1 MNYMPYYRSNLRLAV
16 PVIISQVGTMSVQLV
31 DTIMVGHLGA
41 TELAAVAFAN
51 TLAWPI
57 LFFGQATAMGLTPL
71 VGRANAMG
79 NRSRTTSLLGNSLAV
94 NLALSMVMMIVMSSV
109 ALGMSHMGQE
119 GSILPIAQKYIVYQ
133 VLSCLPMM
141 LFATGKQ
148 FLEGLGNTTYAMMIT
163 ISGNV
168 VNVILNFCLIYGLW
182 IFPEMGAVGA
192 GASTFISRVLMT
204 LAFGILVFRRS
215 KYREYLVD
223 FTRDMLTVFRVRR
236 LLNVGVPIAM
246 QTFIETA
253 ALSLMALAVGL
264 FGATNLAAHQIAFNI
279 PSLSFMFITGL
290 ASATTI
296 RVSQDYGLRLYES
309 MRRSL
314 LASIHLI
321 VAFTISTSILITVFS
336 RQIASIFTADAEVIS
351 VAAGFLLLG
360 AVFQIPDGI
369 QGVMLGGLRG
379 VLHVKRPMYVALG
392 VYILIAL
399 PLGYLL
405 SFQLG
410 LGAKGTWVAF
420 IAALSLLSVLYS
432 VEFYKILKKLIAYAS
447 VTKNSL

>member
-1 MNYMPYYRSNLRLAV
+1 MNYIPYYKSNLRLAI

-51 TLAWPI
+51 NLAWPI

-71 VGRANAMG
+71 VGRAYATG
-79 NRSRTTSLLGNSLAV
+79 NRSRTVSLLGNSLSV
-94 NLALSMVMMIVMSSV
+94 NVILAMVMMMVMS
-109 ALGMSHMGQE
+109 AIMMLMTHMGQDE
-119 GSILPIAQKYIVYQ
+119 SILPIAQKYIVYQ
-133 VLSCLPMM
+133 ILSCLPMM

-163 ISGNV
+163 IGGNV

-192 GASTFISRVLMT
+192 GTSTFISRVLMT
-204 LAFGILVFRRS
+204 SMFAWLFFRKSR
-215 KYREYLVD
+215 YREYLVD
-223 FTRDMLTVFRVRR
+223 FSRDMLTVFRVRR
-236 LLNVGVPIAM
+236 LLNVGIPIAM

-279 PSLSFMFITGL
+279 PSLCFMFITGL
-290 ASATTI
+290 AAATTI
-296 RVSQDYGLRLYES
+296 KVSQDYGLRLYDS
-309 MRRSL
+309 MKHSL
-314 LASIHLI
+314 YASVHLI
-321 VAFTISTSILITVFS
+321 TAFTIFTSILITIFA
-336 RQIASIFTADAEVIS
+336 RPIASIFTTDPEVIN
-351 VAAGFLLLG
+351 VAVGFLLLG

-379 VLHVKRPMYVALG
+379 VLEVKKPMYFAIG

-405 SFQLG
+405 SFQFG

-420 IAALSLLSVLYS
+420 ITSLAILSILYS
-432 VEFYKILKKLIAYAS
+432 IEFRRVLKKIAS
-447 VTKNSL
+447 FGKVDQ

>member
-1 MNYMPYYRSNLRLAV
+1 MNYIPYYKSNLRLAV

-79 NRSRTTSLLGNSLAV
+79 NRSRTTSLLGNSLSV
-94 NLALSMVMMIVMSSV
+94 NLVLSVVMMIVMSSI
-109 ALGMSHMGQE
+109 ALFMGHMGQQE
-119 GSILPIAQKYIVYQ
+119 SILPIAQKYIMYQ

-168 VNVILNFCLIYGLW
+168 LNVILNFCLIYGLW

-192 GASTFISRVLMT
+192 GVSTFISRVLMT
-204 LAFGILVFRRS
+204 TAFGVLFFQKS
-215 KYREYLVD
+215 KYREYLAD
-223 FTRDMLTVFRVRR
+223 FSRDMLTVFRIRR

-296 RVSQDYGLRLYES
+296 RVSQDYGLRLYEP
-309 MRRSL
+309 MKHSL
-314 LASIHLI
+314 YASVHLI
-321 VAFTISTSILITVFS
+321 VGFTIFTSILITVFA
-336 RQIASIFTADAEVIS
+336 RPIASIFTADVEVIN
-351 VAAGFLLLG
+351 VAVGFLLLG
-360 AVFQIPDGI
+360 AVFQIPDGV
-369 QGVMLGGLRG
+369 QGVVLGGLRG
-379 VLHVKRPMYVALG
+379 VLHVKRPMFVALG

-420 IAALSLLSVLYS
+420 IAALTLLSVLYS
-432 VEFYKILKKLIAYAS
+432 LEFRKVLKKLIDS
-447 VTKNSL
+447 SKIER

>member
-1 MNYMPYYRSNLRLAV
+1 MNYIPYYKSNLRLAV

-71 VGRANAMG
+71 VGRSNAMG
-79 NRSRTTSLLGNSLAV
+79 NRSRTVSLLGNSMSVNVVLAI
-94 NLALSMVMMIVMSSV
+94 VMMVIMS
-109 ALGMSHMGQE
+109 GMAMTMTHMGQDA
-119 GSILPIAQKYIVYQ
+119 SILPIAQKYIVYQ
-133 VLSCLPMM
+133 ILSCLPMM

-192 GASTFISRVLMT
+192 GTSTFISRVLMT
-204 LAFGILVFRRS
+204 TAFGVLVFRKS

-223 FTRDMLTVFRVRR
+223 FSRDMLTVFRVRR
-236 LLNVGVPIAM
+236 LLNVGIPIAM

-279 PSLSFMFITGL
+279 PSLCFMFITGL

-296 RVSQDYGLRLYES
+296 KVSQDYGLRLYDS
-309 MRRSL
+309 MKHSL
-314 LASIHLI
+314 YASVHLI
-321 VAFTISTSILITVFS
+321 VAFTIFTSILIAVFA
-336 RQIASIFTADAEVIS
+336 RPIASIFTTDPEVIN
-351 VAAGFLLLG
+351 VAVGFLLLG
-360 AVFQIPDGI
+360 AVFQIPDGV
-369 QGVMLGGLRG
+369 QGVVLGGLRG
-379 VLHVKRPMYVALG
+379 TLEVKKPMYFAIG
-392 VYILIAL
+392 VYVLIAL

-405 SFQLG
+405 SFQFG

-420 IAALSLLSVLYS
+420 IISLTLLSVLYS
-432 VEFYKILKKLIAYAS
+432 IEFRQVLKKL
-447 VTKNSL
+447 VTSGKVEQ